1 MNFPSLLFFYKINSY
16 YSYLRLGFLYD
27 DYFKLHNI
35 LFTNLYIRIY
45 RYKLTKLQKK
55 NNKMN
60 IQEKY
65 QKIDRDLFSDKIK
78 KKKRT
83 FTKRKVNME
92 GTNVNRR
99 NFSYSLSLFSLL
111 NENKTILD
119 NKKEYPKKEYN
130 KYRSKK
136 KKGYVY
142 INKFKDCGNQYNFD
156 PFYPG
161 TTYKLSEYNFYRTK
175 KIKKKNIVLP
185 KPKLD
190 LSTFDVRLGDA
201 NFKYFNNYLFNLLLE
216 VYNNKDI
223 NKNDFLSAL
232 KNNNL
237 FLSNFLRFLK
247 RRISYIKMIISNF
260 QKVLRNYIFKLN
272 LFNQSLISNKDTL
285 SLFLSYLKLKNSF
298 FFKLYI
304 KLLRNYS
311 IICSRL
317 EKANNI
323 FTIYV
328 EIYNSLFSLLKK
340 KHALFINKKKK
351 KQSLKD
357 SKDPKDLKDLKDS
370 KDSKDYFKRVA
381 RAEKFHSLIT
391 NKYAK
396 AMRYFYVKG
405 MYKWEKKKSKANVYI
420 SINKYLTLYR
430 SLFKYY
436 FLKDH
441 FSNNAIIYIKSTAT
455 NVYLYFIYGN
465 KLLFKKSCG
474 ELPDIKKK
482 ERRFWR
488 NVYPLIESFLPFLVQ
503 MKSKYRFPF
512 VSLYLNGSSS
522 LCTPLI
528 SRMRKHNKKFRRVVY
543 FLFNEMEFFYDKTFE
558 IKEKFQRRY
567 KFYPVYRLK
576 FYSIL
581 DGFNRLSKIFFA
593 INKVKDITSWP
604 YNGCKKKKKKNVR

>member
-1 MNFPSLLFFYKINSY
+1 MNFPSILFFYKINSF
-16 YSYLRLGFLYD
+16 YSDIRLAFLCDY
-27 DYFKLHNI
+27 YFKLHNI

-55 NNKMN
+55 NTKMN

-78 KKKRT
+78 KKKRS
-83 FTKRKVNME
+83 FVKRKVNVE
-92 GTNVNRR
+92 NLDNISKR
-99 NFSYSLSLFSLL
+99 NFSYSFYSLYSF
-111 NENKTILD
+111 NENRVITD
-119 NKKEYPKKEYN
+119 NKKEYN
-130 KYRSKK
+130 KQRSRKK
-136 KKGYVY
+136 KNYVY
-142 INKFKDCGNQYNFD
+142 VNKFKDCGNQYNFD

-175 KIKKKNIVLP
+175 KIKKRTIVLP

-190 LSTFDVRLGDA
+190 LSIFDSRLGDA

-216 VYNNKDI
+216 VYNNKDT
-223 NKNDFLSAL
+223 NKRDFLSAL

-237 FLSNFLRFLK
+237 FFFNFLRFLK
-247 RRISYIKMIISNF
+247 RRISYIKIIILNF
-260 QKVLRNYIFKLN
+260 KKVLRNYIYKLN
-272 LFNQSLISNKDTL
+272 LFNQSFIMDKESL

-298 FFKLYI
+298 FFKLYF
-304 KLLRNYS
+304 KLVNNYN
-311 IICSRL
+311 IAFSRL
-317 EKANNI
+317 EKANDI
-323 FTIYV
+323 LSIYT
-328 EIYNSLFSLLKK
+328 EIYNSLLSSLKK
-340 KHALFINKKKK
+340 KYNALASKKKK
-351 KQSLKD
+351 KSNT
-357 SKDPKDLKDLKDS
+357 
-370 KDSKDYFKRVA
+370 KDYFKRVK
-381 RAEKFHSLIT
+381 RAEKLHSILT
-391 NKYAK
+391 NLHAST
-396 AMRYFYVKG
+396 MRYFKVKD
-405 MYKWEKKKSKANVYI
+405 MYKWERKKSKSNIYI
-420 SINKYLTLYR
+420 TMNQYITLYR

-441 FSNNAIIYIKSTAT
+441 FTNNAIIYIKATAT

-474 ELPDIKKK
+474 ELPDVKKK

-488 NVYPLIESFLPFLVQ
+488 NIYPLVESFLPFLVQ
-503 MKSKYRFPF
+503 MKAKYKFPF

-528 SRMRKHNKKFRRVVY
+528 SRMRKHNKKFRRIIY
-543 FLFNEMEFFYDKTFE
+543 FLFNEMDFFYYKTLE
-558 IKEKFQRRY
+558 IKEKYENRY
-567 KFYPVYRLK
+567 NFYPVYRLK
-576 FYSIL
+576 YYSIL